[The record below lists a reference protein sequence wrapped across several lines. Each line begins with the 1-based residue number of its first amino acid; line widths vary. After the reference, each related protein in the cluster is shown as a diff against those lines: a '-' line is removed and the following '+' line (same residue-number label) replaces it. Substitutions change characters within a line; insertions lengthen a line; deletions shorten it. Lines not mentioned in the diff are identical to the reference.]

1 MEENFDFFTYFG
13 RLYEQELNRR
23 RNEDYEVNPL
33 QMDRFLTLLH
43 FLQHKVN
50 PEFDEGIEPFHLE
63 AKEECGGFSADFYV
77 FDLYGDEIPVFAEM
91 LSWCSAISIDATT
104 ESQICISITVPDIF
118 VRREDA
124 E

>member
-23 RNEDYEVNPL
+23 RNEDYEVNPI

-43 FLQHKVN
+43 FLQDKVN

-63 AKEECGGFSADFYV
+63 AKEECGGFSADFCV

-118 VRREDA
+118 VRRENA
-124 E
+124 R